1 MSRTERRL
9 LVPPALHVPAGVFM
23 SFFPPIGSG
32 SHPCSTATKLVAT
45 CPQYTL
51 QPAADYEVESDIVD
65 QCFDLIDG
73 EQEEIPQRP
82 SSRLGFHSELP
93 ECYATDTE
101 DPSET
106 THPKMTSGSIDADSD
121 NQDSIDLASSFSL
134 MTYDMGEDITTVAS
148 SHCLQ
153 DDLLRP
159 LPPRHISLKIKVPEN
174 CGRANTSLSDDESDF
189 ADSESSSDC
198 SYDSSDDYF
207 DFSPTAPTSPP
218 ADSYLYAPSLVA
230 PVARLPSSPSYVPLE
245 SVEPPSAASVRTPS
259 HKLSHHNHGYSK
271 HALHHIKS
279 FWIMREGKRA
289 DYDTEQ
295 RDSNTY
301 NGLANLGQPSHSD
314 GPDPIRSHTQRNLTH
329 RLKMKSPV
337 PRGSAL
343 PPMSIHPRRGD
354 IAALRDP
361 FCAHIDRCFV
371 SLPSWTLA
379 KTLYMFDVHVGYEWQ
394 NRRAASIDGPSC
406 SDSLQQKCS
415 SATTDSLDDVDAESE
430 SESLGT
436 SASVASSDDSDA
448 TLVES
453 ENEGELEREDY
464 SAFESFMSNAGPSS
478 PSSSSENDQN
488 TPRLKCSSSHFEHA
502 SPKCPIS
509 PILYEQMRSP
519 RAEFFCIL
527 DDDVESMTP
536 WATNWYRRWEILMEL
551 VRFNWGQDQFFAALD
566 VNEQRF
572 HAGQPSPR
580 GSAVDGSAERKGKRR
595 LKRQP
600 RFFFADDNTVDEDD
614 TSWEWDLTFDLNSK
628 AKISEPT
635 FGLGHKAEG
644 SIPL

>member
-1 MSRTERRL
+1 
-9 LVPPALHVPAGVFM
+9 M
-23 SFFPPIGSG
+23 SFFPPTGSG
-32 SHPCSTATKLVAT
+32 SHPCPTATKLAAT

-51 QPAADYEVESDIVD
+51 QPDTTDYEVESDIVD

-82 SSRLGFHSELP
+82 LSRLGFHSELP
-93 ECYATDTE
+93 DYYATDTE

-106 THPKMTSGSIDADSD
+106 TLPKMISGSLNADSD
-121 NQDSIDLASSFSL
+121 NQDSIDLASSLSL
-134 MTYDMGEDITTVAS
+134 VTYDMGEDITTVAS

-153 DDLLRP
+153 GDLPQP
-159 LPPRHISLKIKVPEN
+159 LPPRHIGLKIKVPEN
-174 CGRANTSLSDDESDF
+174 RGRANTSLLSDDESDF

-207 DFSPTAPTSPP
+207 DFSPTEPTSPP
-218 ADSYLYAPSLVA
+218 SNSHLYAPSLVA
-230 PVARLPSSPSYVPLE
+230 PVARLPSSPSHVSTISP
-245 SVEPPSAASVRTPS
+245 EPPSTASVRMSS
-259 HKLSHHNHGYSK
+259 HKPSHHNHGYSK

-279 FWIMREGKRA
+279 FWIMREGQWA
-289 DYDTEQ
+289 DYDTEL
-295 RDSNTY
+295 RDHNTC
-301 NGLANLGQPSHSD
+301 NGFANLGQPSGS
-314 GPDPIRSHTQRNLTH
+314 DPIRSHAQRSLF
-329 RLKMKSPV
+329 KMKSPV
-337 PRGSAL
+337 PRGLSL

-354 IAALRDP
+354 IASLRDP

-394 NRRAASIDGPSC
+394 NRLSASMWKQCSDGPSC
-406 SDSLQQKCS
+406 SDALQQKCS
-415 SATTDSLDDVDAESE
+415 SATTDSLDDVDTESE

-436 SASVASSDDSDA
+436 SASVASSDDSDV

-464 SAFESFMSNAGPSS
+464 SAFEAFMSDAGPSS
-478 PSSSSENDQN
+478 PSSSTENDQN
-488 TPRLKCSSSHFEHA
+488 TPRLKYSSSHFEHV
-502 SPKCPIS
+502 SPKCSIS
-509 PILYEQMRSP
+509 PMLYEQMQSP
-519 RAEFFCIL
+519 RAEFFCTL
-527 DDDVESMTP
+527 DDDVKSMTP

-551 VRFNWGQDQFFAALD
+551 VRFNWGQDQFFAALG
-566 VNEQRF
+566 VNEQRY
-572 HAGQPSPR
+572 HAGQSYSQ
-580 GSAVDGSAERKGKRR
+580 GNTVDANAERKGKRR

-600 RFFFADDNTVDEDD
+600 RFFLADDNTIDDDD
-614 TSWEWDLTFDLNSK
+614 TSWEWDLTFDLNSN

-635 FGLGHKAEG
+635 FGLGHKTEG